1 MGSTLKYPLL
11 LTGIPGPSD
20 IDRPS
25 FFVLFC
31 FCTRSEFQQSY
42 CNWPVH
48 LNTHLF
54 QVTLPADA
62 VIRLLLTAPALNWG
76 RVSGLQ

>member
-1 MGSTLKYPLL
+1 MGSTLKSPLL
-11 LTGIPGPSD
+11 LIGIPGPSD
-20 IDRPS
+20 VDRPS
-25 FFVLFC
+25 FLFC
-31 FCTRSEFQQSY
+31 FVVCTCSEFQQSY

-62 VIRLLLTAPALNWG
+62 VICLLLTAPALIWG
-76 RVSGLQ
+76 RVTGLQ